1 MRRSIALVTAA
12 GLLPIIALSGAFGI
26 ITLRAE
32 RAAVRNGADA
42 ATRAIATLAS
52 VRLTDGLH
60 EVNMIAQSPAFDGP
74 IDDERFRT
82 LATRLQHSQANWR
95 FLSVADPSGK
105 RLLDVPNP
113 IGGQPGGSAIDMA
126 SLKQAVATRKPV
138 IGNVMRGPLGNYAFA
153 VRAPVIRDG
162 QVRYVVSA
170 VVPAQAASRLLQ
182 FRTLPAGWR
191 AGIIDG
197 TGRVIASTV
206 PDPKLI
212 GSVASEAGRAARKSG
227 KAGFYNVKRSDGSD
241 AIATWQPIAGTDWSA
256 HLSVPV
262 AAYATAAT
270 GAWTLLGLVIILCL
284 GLVAV
289 LVRLLAHEMRQFTAR
304 EAAAV
309 QHQRL
314 EALGRLTG
322 GVAHDFNNLLQP
334 VIGGLDL
341 LSRRVQGDEKA
352 KSYVEL
358 AMVGAERARA
368 LVARLLAFSRQQALA
383 SAPVDVGHM
392 LVDIEN
398 LLERSISPATL
409 DVVIADGLPLVEADA
424 SQLELAILNLA
435 INARDAMADGGTV
448 TISAEA
454 IDVTKAADLASGR
467 YVAITVSDTGT
478 GMDEATIRHA
488 IDPFFTTKPADKGTG
503 LGLSMVHGFA
513 VQSGGTL
520 RLESTLGVGTKVSII
535 LPLAADQSPMA
546 RSSIGEVQEGK
557 AHILLV
563 DDDVLVRR
571 AVSEMLRDAGHSVA
585 DAGSV
590 DAALA
595 LVASGGPIDLVIT
608 DYLMPDRNGG
618 QLIAELR
625 RLAPALPVL
634 MITGHDSLT
643 SDVPDSVPRLI
654 KPFRATELLA
664 KVQALL
670 DGERSLIGA

>member
-82 LATRLQHSQANWR
+82 LAMRLQHAQSNWR
-95 FLSVADPSGK
+95 VLSVADPSGK
-105 RLLDVPNP
+105 RLLDVPSP
-113 IGGQPGGSAIDMA
+113 IGGRPGGPAIDMA
-126 SLKQAVATRKPV
+126 SLKQAVETRKPL

-153 VRAPVIRDG
+153 VRAPVIRGG
-162 QVRYVVSA
+162 QVRYIVSA
-170 VVPAQAASRLLQ
+170 VVPAQAAARLLQ
-182 FRTLPAGWR
+182 FRPLPAGWR

-206 PDPKLI
+206 ADPKLI
-212 GSVASEAGRAARKSG
+212 GTAASEAGRAARKSG
-227 KAGFYNVKRSDGSD
+227 KPGFYDVKRSDGSA
-241 AIATWQPIAGTDWSA
+241 AIATWQPIAGTNWSA

-262 AAYATAAT
+262 ASYATAMT
-270 GAWTLLGLVIILCL
+270 GAWTLLGIVIILCL
-284 GLVAV
+284 ALVAV
-289 LVRLLAHEMRQFTAR
+289 LVRLLAHEMHLFSAR

-341 LSRRVQGDEKA
+341 LSRRVHGDEKA

-409 DVVIADGLPLVEADA
+409 HVEIADGLPLVQADA

-448 TISAEA
+448 TIAAEA
-454 IDVTKAADLASGR
+454 IDVTKANDLASGR
-467 YVAITVSDTGT
+467 YVAINVSDTGT

-488 IDPFFTTKPADKGTG
+488 IDPFFTTKPAGWEWKPIHCFFIGK
-503 LGLSMVHGFA
+503 LPCC
-513 VQSGGTL
+513 
-520 RLESTLGVGTKVSII
+520 VS
-535 LPLAADQSPMA
+535 
-546 RSSIGEVQEGK
+546 K
-557 AHILLV
+557 
-563 DDDVLVRR
+563 
-571 AVSEMLRDAGHSVA
+571 
-585 DAGSV
+585 
-590 DAALA
+590 
-595 LVASGGPIDLVIT
+595 
-608 DYLMPDRNGG
+608 
-618 QLIAELR
+618 
-625 RLAPALPVL
+625 
-634 MITGHDSLT
+634 
-643 SDVPDSVPRLI
+643 
-654 KPFRATELLA
+654 
-664 KVQALL
+664 
-670 DGERSLIGA
+670 